1 MTVIFV
7 VIYFALFALV
17 LYRARSPV
25 TSDSSQ
31 ANEPVS
37 GFATDVA
44 LRDNYIIVT
53 SGSIPTPGKMSGIPT
68 PGRFRSAYN
77 VTLQLANDPAQHCA
91 SFTHNTSSS
100 SSCLKSTISASQ
112 SGRWSLLGRPFSVA
126 FAPPTRTK
134 IPPARPPS
142 RQPDAFP
149 PVIQRNRGSTCDIT
163 QQ

>member
-44 LRDNYIIVT
+44 LRDNLDTTSPTVADRQVRQIVDPAWVNFYT
-53 SGSIPTPGKMSGIPT
+53 TTINCQKCVSCILNAM
-68 PGRFRSAYN
+68 N
-77 VTLQLANDPAQHCA
+77 LHEQNLQLL
-91 SFTHNTSSS
+91 F
-100 SSCLKSTISASQ
+100 
-112 SGRWSLLGRPFSVA
+112 
-126 FAPPTRTK
+126 
-134 IPPARPPS
+134 
-142 RQPDAFP
+142 
-149 PVIQRNRGSTCDIT
+149 
-163 QQ
+163 